1 MNHHHHHVLYDL
13 ETEWSKLFKYLHGK
27 KRLPMYRRAPDTTTI
42 SDVDDRADITLGV
55 PVLSTT
61 FSVNSY
67 TILFLSLLYDLYIL
81 VLNRL
86 P

>member
-1 MNHHHHHVLYDL
+1 MIKKKADNVS
-13 ETEWSKLFKYLHGK
+13 ESASKD
-27 KRLPMYRRAPDTTTI
+27 ATTI
-42 SDVDDRADITLGV
+42 SDVDDKADITLGV

-67 TILFLSLLYDLYIL
+67 TILFLSLINDLYIL

>member
-1 MNHHHHHVLYDL
+1 
-13 ETEWSKLFKYLHGK
+13 
-27 KRLPMYRRAPDTTTI
+27 MYRRAPDTTTI

-67 TILFLSLLYDLYIL
+67 TILFLSLINDLYIL